1 MSDNKPRIQDIDP
14 NSPLKGEPI
23 IIYCYNGNYKE
34 QYLKEV
40 DIYISSGKKLLI
52 FIGGIFI
59 GISLTLYF
67 K

>member
-1 MSDNKPRIQDIDP
+1 MNNKPRIQDIEH

-23 IIYCYNGNYKE
+23 IIDCYNGNYKE

-40 DIYISSGKKLLI
+40 DIYISSGIKLLI
-52 FIGGIFI
+52 FIAGVFI
-59 GISLTLYF
+59 GISLTLYL